1 MGGAIWNFFGGIRNA
16 PSGSRLQQA
25 FARVSARTPILG
37 GKLRALMT
45 DSRSTFDSL
54 LDAYLLVNDCSLQKL
69 PIIDMVFFTE
79 LL

>member
-37 GKLRALMT
+37 GKLRARMT
-45 DSRSTFDSL
+45 DSLSIFVSL
-54 LDAYLLVNDCSLQKL
+54 LNSYLLARLHRTSLT
-69 PIIDMVFFTE
+69 VSN